1 MYNYFRMVE
10 KDFNLA
16 TFVNADKVAKVREKK
31 ISIHLLNRHEK
42 QIIEHGHTFYMLSYN
57 TKQGNIY
64 SYYMLK
70 FDENKLLDIYKVNID
85 KRDSDGYFLHSV
97 SAMNEKQKELKM
109 MYIIQNIINE
119 DSKIFEFEDFGYSE
133 HDDIAYIINPSRN
146 NEEYFK

>member
-10 KDFNLA
+10 KDFNLSN
-16 TFVNADKVAKVREKK
+16 FVNAEKVTKVREKK

-42 QIIEHGHTFYMLSYN
+42 QIIEYGHTFYMLSYN
-57 TKQGNIY
+57 TKEGNIY

-70 FDENKLLDIYKVNID
+70 FDEKQLLDIYKINID
-85 KRDSDGYFLHSV
+85 NRDSDGYFLHSV
-97 SAMNEKQKELKM
+97 SAMNEKQKELRM
-109 MYIIQNIINE
+109 MYVMQNIIND

-146 NEEYFK
+146 EYDYFK